1 MKTMERPNTE
11 PMPLSGNKDLS
22 GVPIEIIEMREKQ
35 RREAELRAAERRK
48 LLKEAS
54 GEPRIVS
61 PDKRNIGK

>member
-11 PMPLSGNKDLS
+11 PMPLSGDKDLS
-22 GVPIEIIEMREKQ
+22 GVPVEIIEMREKQ

-54 GEPRIVS
+54 SPSRTVS